1 MSLEL
6 LKTYNA
12 LQRHYYELH
21 AELEIVKVKLTSARE
36 EYYGSCPHETE
47 TCQRLMDSKIY
58 TCVKCGRER

>member
-6 LKTYNA
+6 LKAYNA
-12 LQRHYYELH
+12 IQRRYYELH
-21 AELEIVKVKLTSARE
+21 AELEIVKAKLDSARE
-36 EYYGSCPHETE
+36 EYYDSCPHETE